1 MILVPF
7 RFFWHPWHSWGRVHI
22 DLNENSV
29 RSAVWFENF
38 CDFFIADLILL
49 CIFCL
54 IWWCW
59 CFYIANCSTF
69 PFTDSFFHST
79 FKIEI
84 CCHTFFCV
92 LLLPHKFFPPLFPRK
107 MNHKVTLFYLG
118 STQVIYPKYSKHW
131 PYFLAFTMDCGAA
144 KYQIM
149 GYFFNLSC
157 FGLKI
162 LLKLN
167 WKLGFLQYQLN
178 HFFYP

>member
-1 MILVPF
+1 MKIV
-7 RFFWHPWHSWGRVHI
+7 S
-22 DLNENSV
+22 D
-29 RSAVWFENF
+29 
-38 CDFFIADLILL
+38 LL
-49 CIFCL
+49 CDLRAFVISLLL
-54 IWWCW
+54 ISSYCASSVL
-59 CFYIANCSTF
+59 FDDAGASIAKCSTF